1 MRTGTSGQGSTALV
15 QRRVSRVALLFCLV
29 VSTLASAQTPLSP
42 RRIADLDETS
52 FIVTDV
58 DADGSG
64 RIVAMSRITN
74 RPLWTCAVPG
84 EPLGI
89 AHWKNLYLVG
99 DARTNNVG
107 VYRLTGAKGG
117 WACTGSAEGKSL
129 HLVHSLGHPPPEGP
143 GFFRKVNDLGVD
155 ELTQRVFVV
164 DTGDRKVKVFDHRG
178 NFLYRFPETGP
189 LLMNPTG
196 IAVDGVMQEVLVS
209 DYGDPS
215 GGFRPATPPRIMI
228 FGFGG
233 DYRGQ
238 IDSVRGT
245 PYFFL
250 RPQGLGVDGHGRIF
264 VADAFLG
271 TVFVFSRSG
280 TGIATVGTPGDGPS
294 QLRLPLDLV
303 IDRSSGDLFVTSHM
317 TGRVE
322 VYRGAG
328 RLP

>member
-1 MRTGTSGQGSTALV
+1 MREGNSGQGGTTPV
-15 QRRVSRVALLFCLV
+15 GRRVGRIALLFCLV
-29 VSTLASAQTPLSP
+29 ASTFASAQTPLSP
-42 RRIADLDETS
+42 RRIADVDEAS

-64 RIVAMSRITN
+64 RIVAMSRMTN
-74 RPLWTCAVPG
+74 RPVWTCAVPG

-99 DARTNNVG
+99 DTQTNNVG
-107 VYRLTGAKGG
+107 VYRLTGADGD
-117 WACTGSAEGKSL
+117 WACTGRAAGKSL
-129 HLVHSLGHPPPEGP
+129 QFVYNLGNPPPGAA

-155 ELTQRVFVV
+155 ERTQRVFVV
-164 DTGDRKVKVFDHRG
+164 DTGDRKVKVFDNRG
-178 NFLYRFPETGP
+178 NFLYAFPETGP

-215 GGFRPATPPRIMI
+215 GSFRPATPPRIMI

-245 PYFFL
+245 PYFFS
-250 RPQGLGVDGHGRIF
+250 RPQGLGVDGLGRIF

-271 TVFVFSRSG
+271 TVLVFSRSG
-280 TGIATVGTPGDGPS
+280 TGIATVGAPGDDPT

-322 VYRGAG
+322 VFRGAG